1 MPFQVLWA
9 FTRLGT
15 INNLLL
21 LLLYFDRVVH
31 RLATSVTH
39 QVSWQVGKFIVPHSL
54 SPSE

>member
-15 INNLLL
+15 INNLL